1 MSIGHST
8 VIPTKS
14 VKFNQLLGSNEIWE
28 SIEWAHENK
37 HKDITIKT
45 VGVTDHFIHR
55 LGNQEYTRGIEG
67 IDYKALIKAVKTQNI
82 KLGICLAFPNR
93 VRKS

>member
-28 SIEWAHENK
+28 SIEWAHENNK
-37 HKDITIKT
+37 TFLKDVLSVEVQKYI
-45 VGVTDHFIHR
+45 G
-55 LGNQEYTRGIEG
+55 
-67 IDYKALIKAVKTQNI
+67 LIN
-82 KLGICLAFPNR
+82 
-93 VRKS
+93 